1 MSTITLHLPDDL
13 DLELQRQ
20 STALG
25 ISKSDLALE
34 ALKRYLRLTEF
45 RSLRT
50 KLMARAKASGI
61 NTDEDATEMKDGD

>member
-1 MSTITLHLPDDL
+1 MSTITLHLPYDL

-34 ALKRYLRLTEF
+34 ALKRYLRLTDF